1 MNGVT
6 FGTKHSYNDFGLI
19 LTSKTI
25 SLPKPKTKTVEVP
38 GADGVIDL
46 TECLTDDVKYQNRS
60 LQFTFTVIDP
70 MASWAAVLS
79 EVTNFLH
86 GRKLRIYMDWD
97 KNFYYE
103 GRCNVN
109 SFKSNKRTAT
119 IVVDCDCDP
128 YKIEKNSTSS
138 PWLWDEFSFVDGI
151 IYTNKVTVS
160 GTTSATLI
168 NRRKVVSP
176 TFTCSAAMTVTFEG
190 VTYTLPVGTTTVL
203 DIRLQEGENIVT
215 FKGTG
220 TVQIDYKGGSL

>member
-6 FGTKHSYNDFGLI
+6 FGTKHSYKDFGLI
-19 LTSKTI
+19 LSSKTI

-46 TECLTDDVKYQNRS
+46 TECLTDDVKYQNRPLS
-60 LQFTFTVIDP
+60 FTFTVIDP
-70 MASWAAVLS
+70 IASWSAVLS

-86 GRKLRIYMDWD
+86 GRKLRIYLDSD

-103 GRCNVN
+103 GRCSVN
-109 SFKSNKRTAT
+109 NFKSNKRLAT
-119 IVVDCDCDP
+119 IVIDCDCDP
-128 YKIEKNSTSS
+128 YKVEKNSTSD
-138 PWLWDEFSFVDGI
+138 PWLWDELSFVDGI
-151 IYTNKVTVS
+151 IYTNKVTVT
-160 GTTSATLI
+160 GTATATLI

-176 TFTCSAAMTVTFEG
+176 TFTCSAAMTVTFDG
-190 VTYTLPVGTTTVL
+190 VTYSLPVGTTTVL